1 MANYNQVNQL
11 SGGFIANS
19 QKPIAG
25 QVVRNAFLFQLKQAV
40 VANGADLNVGDP
52 VKLTNTSGVGG
63 NVLKAE
69 KPAAVADIS
78 GIIVESAND
87 VVEIGDDVAKPREG
101 QVAQVALIGSGIEL
115 YLPCEADLNNVN
127 TNTLVTYDFV
137 KKTIKKN
144 TAGAGI
150 GIKVVG
156 GVVDG
161 IRYTT
166 INGKA
171 TTANAK
177 VVKVK
182 L

>member
-1 MANYNQVNQL
+1 MAKYNQINQV
-11 SGGFIANS
+11 SGGFVANS

-40 VANGADLNVGDP
+40 IADGADLNVGDP

-69 KPAAVADIS
+69 SITATTDIS
-78 GIIVESAND
+78 GFIVESAND

-101 QVAQVALIGSGIEL
+101 QVAQVALIGSGAEL
-115 YLPCEADLNNVN
+115 YLPCETDLNNVN
-127 TNTLVTYDFV
+127 TNTPVTYD
-137 KKTIKKN
+137 TIKKVIKKD
-144 TAGAGI
+144 TGAGI

-166 INGKA
+166 TSGKA